1 MKRRDQ
7 DLYEYL
13 ENNYEKPDL
22 KLKGVVS
29 DNSQV
34 STAYYSTKMKHPSKH
49 GKCPINEE
57 DEETESGSPTAS
69 DFQASTTSDFQ
80 TLIIHSQPR
89 ILNKAFEI
97 DMIALF
103 DKFKFAKNKDKR
115 KSYHATFDQK
125 EKDRVKR
132 KWKQRM
138 HELQKHIL
146 FFDFVEKYYVSKT
159 ISKNSLNMVKK

>member
-7 DLYEYL
+7 DLNEYL

-69 DFQASTTSDFQ
+69 DFQ
-80 TLIIHSQPR
+80 TLIIHGQPR

>member
-1 MKRRDQ
+1 
-7 DLYEYL
+7 
-13 ENNYEKPDL
+13 
-22 KLKGVVS
+22 
-29 DNSQV
+29 
-34 STAYYSTKMKHPSKH
+34 
-49 GKCPINEE
+49 
-57 DEETESGSPTAS
+57 
-69 DFQASTTSDFQ
+69 
-80 TLIIHSQPR
+80 
-89 ILNKAFEI
+89 
-97 DMIALF
+97 MIALF

-132 KWKQRM
+132 KRKQRM

>member
-7 DLYEYL
+7 DLNEYL

-69 DFQASTTSDFQ
+69 DFQ

-125 EKDRVKR
+125 EKDHVKR
-132 KWKQRM
+132 KRKQRM
-138 HELQKHIL
+138 HELQKHFFFFFLLKNIMFQKL
-146 FFDFVEKYYVSKT
+146 FQKIV
-159 ISKNSLNMVKK
+159 